1 MHDTMAPAE
10 GGPAETLPAELSLRL
25 SDGVRLHGT
34 THGPQT
40 APMTLFLLH
49 GWTLNQRSWHRQIAA
64 LPAVLPGI
72 PVRVVAYDAR
82 GHGRSGPTPRRSATL
97 ARLGDDL
104 AEVLQA
110 VAPTGPVVLAGHSL
124 GGMAILEYAH
134 RHPDDFAAR
143 VGGLVLVSTTAQGH
157 LHTSYGLPGPV
168 ARVVRFTELAGA
180 SVLARCGGLRPHS
193 ALQLALRPGLRWLLF
208 GDLADAA
215 DIRLTAASVA
225 RVSLR
230 AIGGFRPSV
239 GAQRRLE
246 SLATLPQI
254 PTAVLAGERDRLT
267 PPACAEAIAGAL
279 PGAELTVYPGAGHM
293 LVLERHAE
301 VTAVLAATIS
311 AALAGPAPA
320 TPVQTGLLPT
330 RTIKS
335 GKVEAGRV
343 KIVAPRPDS
352 SEAVEPVAQ

>member
-1 MHDTMAPAE
+1 M
-10 GGPAETLPAELSLRL
+10 
-25 SDGVRLHGT
+25 
-34 THGPQT
+34 
-40 APMTLFLLH
+40 
-49 GWTLNQRSWHRQIAA
+49 
-64 LPAVLPGI
+64 
-72 PVRVVAYDAR
+72 VAYDAR
-82 GHGRSGPTPRRSATL
+82 GHGRSGSTPRRSATV

-104 AEVLQA
+104 AEVLQV

-124 GGMAILEYAH
+124 GGIAIIEYAH

-168 ARVVRFTELAGA
+168 ARLVRYTELAGA

-193 ALQLALRPGLRWLLF
+193 ALQHALRPGLRWLLF
-208 GDLADAA
+208 GDLADTA
-215 DIRLTAASVA
+215 DLRLTAASVA
-225 RVSLR
+225 RVSLG

-239 GAQRRLE
+239 GAQQRLDT
-246 SLATLPQI
+246 LAALPPI
-254 PTAVLAGERDRLT
+254 PTAVLVGGRDRLT

-301 VTAVLAATIS
+301 VTAALAATVS
-311 AALAGPAPA
+311 AALARPALAGPAPA
-320 TPVQTGLLPT
+320 RAVQPGLPPA
-330 RTIKS
+330 R
-335 GKVEAGRV
+335 RV

-352 SEAVEPVAQ
+352 PDAFEPVAQ